1 MAQQDKSR
9 TVDAVQTSLN
19 IIDLLQRRN
28 GAGVT
33 ELSAELNLSKGTV
46 HSHLTTLLKNDY
58 LIKDDDEYKLS
69 LRYLHLAETV
79 KNRITIFDVVREEL
93 DSLAEESSELAQFA
107 CEEHGKAVYLYKSGG
122 KNAVQTASSVGKR
135 EYLHC
140 ISLGKAMMAHYSEE
154 YVEEIIDRHG
164 LPAFTDQTITSREE
178 LFEVLDEVRE
188 RGYAVDN
195 EEKIE
200 GLRCVAAPVTSGEGE
215 VLGSVS
221 VSGPSS
227 RMVGDRFREE
237 LPSMVVRSAN
247 VIELNSQFS

>member
-1 MAQQDKSR
+1 MAQRDGPR
-9 TVDAVQTSLN
+9 TVNAVQTSLDV
-19 IIDLLQRRN
+19 IDLLQRRN

-33 ELSAELNLSKGTV
+33 ELSTELGLSKGTV
-46 HSHLTTLLKNDY
+46 HSHLTTLLENDY
-58 LIKDDDEYKLS
+58 LIKDGDEYKLS

-79 KNRITIFDVVREEL
+79 KDRLTIFDVVRDEL

-107 CEEHGKAVYLYKSGG
+107 CEEHGKAVYLYKSEGE
-122 KNAVQTASSVGKR
+122 KAVQTASSVGKR

-140 ISLGKAMMAHYSEE
+140 ISLGKAMMAHFPEE
-154 YVEEIIDRHG
+154 YVEEIVDRHG
-164 LPAFTDQTITSREE
+164 LPGFTDQTITSREE
-178 LFEVLDEVRE
+178 LFEELLDVRE

-200 GLRCVAAPVTSGEGE
+200 GLRCVAAPVISGDGE
-215 VLGSVS
+215 VLGAVS

-247 VIELNSQFS
+247 VIEINAQFS